1 MPPDDSNLPE
11 GANPPHGFV
20 PISHTNPF
28 ALNLAPIYERE
39 EGAIFVRGF
48 YVRPEHTNTAGIAH
62 GGVMMTFADIVCA
75 RAVIQ
80 EIDGM
85 AVTVRLLSDFM
96 APVLVGSWLE
106 GRAEVSR
113 ATRSLVFVSC
123 KLSVKGKTVFT
134 AQATFKPLK

>member
-28 ALNLAPIYERE
+28 ALNLAPIYECE
-39 EGAIFVRGF
+39 EGPIFVRGF

-75 RAVIQ
+75 RDVIQ

-85 AVTVRLLSDFM
+85 SVTVRLISDFM

-123 KLSVKGKTVFT
+123 KLSLIFINFLSVEE
-134 AQATFKPLK
+134 TFYLL